1 MRFRL
6 DHKKGAYGVQVGK
19 NEWHSLEVIEPAVI
33 FEAKDGWYTPNA
45 DKDFLKK

>member
-1 MRFRL
+1 
-6 DHKKGAYGVQVGK
+6 VQVGK

-33 FEAKDGWYTPNA
+33 FEAKDGWYNPNA